1 MREIC
6 FCNRNCKFRG
16 TLVAKRCVWLI
27 TGLTAAFLTGCA
39 VNPLTGQEE
48 LMFFSEDKD
57 VQLGDKYA
65 PQIEKALG
73 GRFPDENLQEY
84 VNTVGQRIARFCH
97 RPDIAYHFTA
107 VDEKQVNAF
116 AVPGGH
122 IFITK
127 GLLEKLDSEAQL
139 AAILGH
145 EIGHVVARDTMA
157 ALSRQIGM
165 TALLG
170 AAAGVGGSGS
180 GDLIAGT
187 AFITG
192 VLSLQYS
199 RDDERAADMVGMA
212 YLVQAGYDPRGAVET
227 MRILGELQT
236 VRPVE
241 FFSTHPNPQNRV
253 AYLEERIERR
263 YGMIGELKM
272 GRDDYEQN
280 VLAVLAE
287 HEPRKRPGGA
297 AAGEHEPASSSK
309 TGS

>member
-1 MREIC
+1 MFTRVAC
-6 FCNRNCKFRG
+6 FLG
-16 TLVAKRCVWLI
+16 GVVLAL
-27 TGLTAAFLTGCA
+27 LSGCA

-57 VQLGDKYA
+57 VRLGEKYA
-65 PQIEKALG
+65 PEIEHALG
-73 GRFPDENLQEY
+73 GRIEDENLQDY
-84 VNTVGQRIARFCH
+84 VNRVGQRIARFCH

-107 VDEKQVNAF
+107 VDETQVNAF
-116 AVPGGH
+116 AVPGGY

-127 GLLEKLDSEAQL
+127 GLLEKLDCEAQM

-170 AAAGVGGSGS
+170 AAASVGGSGS
-180 GDLIAGT
+180 GDLMAGT
-187 AFITG
+187 AFISG

-199 RDDERAADMVGMA
+199 RDDEKAADMVGMA
-212 YLVQAGYDPRGAVET
+212 YIIQAGYDPQAAVDT
-227 MRILGELQT
+227 MRILAELQT

-272 GRDDYEQN
+272 GREEYQEN
-280 VLAVLAE
+280 VLDVLAE
-287 HEPRKRPGGA
+287 HKTHKRP
-297 AAGEHEPASSSK
+297 AGMAPADAEEEEPASSSE

>member
-1 MREIC
+1 MVTR
-6 FCNRNCKFRG
+6 
-16 TLVAKRCVWLI
+16 VAWFFAGVVFSL
-27 TGLTAAFLTGCA
+27 LPGCA

-48 LMFFSEDKD
+48 LMLFSEDKD
-57 VQLGDKYA
+57 VRLGEKYA
-65 PQIEKALG
+65 PQIEHALG
-73 GRFPDENLQEY
+73 GRIPDENLQDY
-84 VNTVGQRIARFCH
+84 VNTVGQRVARFCH
-97 RPDIAYHFTA
+97 RPDIAYYFTA

-116 AVPGGH
+116 AVPGGY

-127 GLLEKLDSEAQL
+127 GLLEKLDCEAQL

-170 AAAGVGGSGS
+170 AAASVGGSGS
-180 GDLIAGT
+180 GDLMAGT
-187 AFITG
+187 AFVSG

-199 RDDERAADMVGMA
+199 RDDEKAADLVGMA
-212 YLVQAGYDPRGAVET
+212 YLIQAGYDPRAAVDT
-227 MRILGELQT
+227 MRILAELQT

-253 AYLEERIERR
+253 AYLQERIERR

-272 GRDDYEQN
+272 GREDYRQN

-287 HEPRKRPGGA
+287 HQRHRPPGG
-297 AAGEHEPASSSK
+297 GTSDETQKEEPAPPSG

>member
-1 MREIC
+1 M
-6 FCNRNCKFRG
+6 
-16 TLVAKRCVWLI
+16 AKRCVWLI
-27 TGLTAAFLTGCA
+27 AGLTAACLTGCA

-65 PQIEKALG
+65 PQIEHALG
-73 GRFPDENLQEY
+73 GRFPDENLQDY
-84 VNTVGQRIARFCH
+84 INTVGQRIARFCH
-97 RPDIAYHFTA
+97 RPDIAYYFTV

-180 GDLIAGT
+180 GDLMAGT

-199 RDDERAADMVGMA
+199 REDEQAADMVGMA

-227 MRILGELQT
+227 MRILQELQT
-236 VRPVE
+236 VRPIE

-272 GRDDYEQN
+272 GREEYEEN

-287 HEPRKRPGGA
+287 HTSHQRPAGGA
-297 AAGEHEPASSSK
+297 ATGDEKHEPTPSSE

>member
-1 MREIC
+1 MVKR
-6 FCNRNCKFRG
+6 F
-16 TLVAKRCVWLI
+16 TWLVA
-27 TGLTAAFLTGCA
+27 GLTLGLVSGCA

-57 VQLGDKYA
+57 VQLGEKYA
-65 PQIEKALG
+65 PQIEQALG
-73 GRFPDENLQEY
+73 GRFPDENLQDY
-84 VNTVGQRIARFCH
+84 INTVGQRIARFCH

-116 AVPGGH
+116 AVPGGY

-127 GLLEKLDSEAQL
+127 GLLEKLDCEAQL

-170 AAAGVGGSGS
+170 AAASVGGSGS
-180 GDLIAGT
+180 GDLMAGT
-187 AFITG
+187 AFVSG

-199 RDDERAADMVGMA
+199 RDDEKAADMVGMA
-212 YLVQAGYDPRGAVET
+212 YLVQAGYDPRAAVET
-227 MRILGELQT
+227 MRILQELQS

-272 GRDDYEQN
+272 GREDYEQN

-287 HEPRKRPGGA
+287 HKSPRRPPDGVTTEVEG
-297 AAGEHEPASSSK
+297 HEPASSLE